1 MENQK
6 QEVWMPIPG
15 YEGKYELSNLNNV
28 KSLYFGKE
36 RILKQGFY
44 KGYYRVHLC
53 LNDVRQKLGIH
64 QIVAMCHLGHI
75 PKGRFIVVDHINE
88 IKTDNRIENLQI
100 ITQRENVN
108 KSIEKGSSKYTGV
121 SWDNR
126 SNKWKSRIVIDR
138 KRICLGVFYTE
149 IEASKYYENALK
161 NHLSGLPID
170 VKRKVNLSKYKG
182 VCWNKQSNKWMA
194 MGWLNGKSKYLGIFK
209 TELEAYNRHQQY
221 INENI

>member
-6 QEVWMPIPG
+6 EVWKPIPG
-15 YEGKYELSNLNNV
+15 YDGNYELSNFNRV

-44 KGYYRVHLC
+44 KGYYRVHLS
-53 LNDVRQKLGIH
+53 LNNVKQKLGIH

-75 PKGRFIVVDHINE
+75 PKGRFIVVDHKNE
-88 IKTDNRIENLQI
+88 IKSDNRIENLQI
-100 ITQRENVN
+100 ITSRENVTR
-108 KSIEKGSSKYTGV
+108 SIKNSSSKYSGV
-121 SWDNR
+121 GWDTR
-126 SNKWKSRIVIDR
+126 TNKWKSRIVIDG
-138 KRICLGVFYTE
+138 KRICLGVFDTPE
-149 IEASKYYENALK
+149 EASQYYENALK
-161 NHLSGLPID
+161 NHLSGLPIE

-209 TELEAYNRHQQY
+209 TELEAYNRYQQY